1 MQCGDGWDG
10 VQTDGIPANMYGREL
25 VIHKRTDSGTEESIP
40 AECRDVGL
48 LHCVTCGA
56 QAGHMMT
63 TLILEIDD
71 EIVRLSFTVYFYSC
85 QELKTVILTPL
96 WLGKLQE

>member
-1 MQCGDGWDG
+1 MQSGDGCDE
-10 VQTDGIPANMYGREL
+10 VQADGIPANMYGREL
-25 VIHKRTDSGTEESIP
+25 AIHKRTDSGTEGSIP

-63 TLILEIDD
+63 TPILEIDE
-71 EIVRLSFTVYFYSC
+71 EIVGVSIYGMFL
-85 QELKTVILTPL
+85 
-96 WLGKLQE
+96 